1 MYLGTV
7 KNSDD
12 RLSELGFSILETKIY
27 FFQCQKLKKV
37 ILGTF
42 KNVKNGVLALLKVS
56 KNDFWHFSKCPK
68 MLTNKKRSTENG

>member
-42 KNVKNGVLALLKVS
+42 KNVTNRVLALLKMS
-56 KNDFWHFSKCPK
+56 KNDFWHLKNTLK
-68 MLTNKKRSTENG
+68 